1 MLGALAKGRWPLQ
14 LTSFFSFSLLV
25 WMRVVASDL
34 EHFLPRVGE
43 SGRVPVADTTHAD
56 VGLANT

>member
-1 MLGALAKGRWPLQ
+1 
-14 LTSFFSFSLLV
+14 
-25 WMRVVASDL
+25 MRVVASDL